1 MKAGIS
7 FSCGSNRDEGGH
19 SLSYLFEPLN
29 LRNLTLPNRIAVS
42 PMCQYSAQDGLANDW
57 HLVHLGGF
65 AQGGAGLV
73 LTEAT
78 AVLPEGRITADD
90 LGLWSDGQIEPLRR
104 ICRFINAQG
113 AAAGIQLAH
122 AGRKA
127 STRKPWAGQP
137 GTVPLGEGGWNT
149 VGPSA
154 IAFDPQHQAPAA
166 LGQEQTGEVV
176 QAFVQAALRARTA
189 GFQVVELHAA
199 HGYLLHQFLSPLS
212 NQRQDS
218 YGGSF
223 ENRIRLL
230 LEVTT
235 AVRSVWP
242 EDLPLLVRLSAT
254 DWVDGGWNPD
264 ETVELS
270 RRLKP
275 LGVDLVDVSSG
286 GTAASAKVP
295 VGPGY
300 QTRFAER
307 VRQEAGIPSS
317 AVGMITQPAQAEH
330 ILRTGQADLVML
342 GRELLRDPRWPLHAA
357 EVLGDRDVPWPAQYL
372 RAAHASTPIRPAL
385 GKG

>member
-1 MKAGIS
+1 
-7 FSCGSNRDEGGH
+7 
-19 SLSYLFEPLN
+19 LN
-29 LRNLTLPNRIAVS
+29 LRNVTLPNRIVVS

-57 HLVHLGGF
+57 HLVHLGGL

-78 AVLPEGRITADD
+78 AVLPEGRITAED

-104 ICRFINAQG
+104 IRHFINAQG

-127 STRKPWAGQP
+127 STSKPWAGKP
-137 GTVPLGEGGWNT
+137 GTVPLNEGGWT
-149 VGPSA
+149 TAGPSP
-154 IAFDPQHQAPAA
+154 IPFDAQHRAPSA
-166 LGQEQTGEVV
+166 LDGEQIGHVV
-176 QAFVQAALRARTA
+176 QAFVQAARRALTA
-189 GFQVVELHAA
+189 GFQVAEIHAA

-212 NQRQDS
+212 NQRQDA

-223 ENRIRLL
+223 DNRIRLL

-264 ETVELS
+264 ETVELA

-275 LGVDLVDVSSG
+275 LGVDLIDVSSG
-286 GTAASAKVP
+286 GTAASAKMP
-295 VGPGY
+295 IGPGY

-307 VRQEAGIPSS
+307 VRQEAGMPSS

-357 EVLGDRDVPWPAQYL
+357 EALGESNVPWPAPYL
-372 RAAHASTPIRPAL
+372 RAAHATTPIRPFFA
-385 GKG
+385 KG

>member
-1 MKAGIS
+1 M
-7 FSCGSNRDEGGH
+7 SC
-19 SLSYLFEPLN
+19 LFEPLS
-29 LRNLTLPNRIAVS
+29 LRNVTLPNRIAVS
-42 PMCQYSAQDGLANDW
+42 PMCQYSAQDGLAGDW
-57 HLVHLGGF
+57 HLVHLGGL

-78 AVLPEGRITADD
+78 AVLPEGRITARD
-90 LGLWSDGQIEPLRR
+90 LGLWADGQVEPLRR
-104 ICRFINAQG
+104 IRHFINAQG

-127 STRKPWAGQP
+127 NTREPWAGQP
-137 GTVPLGEGGWNT
+137 GSVPSREGGWTT

-154 IAFDPQHQAPAA
+154 IAFDPQHQPPAA
-166 LGQEQTGEVV
+166 LDDAQIAAVV
-176 QAFVQAALRARTA
+176 EAFVQAARRALAA
-189 GFQVVELHAA
+189 GFQLVEIHAA

-212 NQRQDS
+212 NQREDC
-218 YGGSF
+218 YGGRF

-242 EDLPLLVRLSAT
+242 GDLPLLVRLSAT
-254 DWVDGGWNPD
+254 DWLEGGWSPD
-264 ETVELS
+264 ETVELA

-275 LGVDLVDVSSG
+275 LGVDLIDVSSG
-286 GTAASAKVP
+286 GTSASAVVP

-357 EVLGDRDVPWPAQYL
+357 AALGDAGVPWPAPYL
-372 RAAHASTPIRPAL
+372 RAAHAATPIRPAL
-385 GKG
+385 V